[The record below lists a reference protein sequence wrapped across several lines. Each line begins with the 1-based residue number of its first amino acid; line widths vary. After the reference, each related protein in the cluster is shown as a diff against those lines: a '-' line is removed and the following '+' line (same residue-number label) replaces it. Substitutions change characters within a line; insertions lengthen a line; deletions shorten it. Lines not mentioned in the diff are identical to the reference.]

1 MRWPHLLLILFCT
14 VFASKGVLAQ
24 SENADLVS
32 LPMVPTAEQLTAL
45 TNLTP
50 LPFAAPTNHHR
61 PPAHV
66 PPVLT
71 PEQIQFRESVRALGK
86 DNHHFVH
93 VELKSGKVQTGA
105 IVSFDD
111 SGLLLRNG
119 IIHSNR
125 IAYSQLKSAPIHVP
139 AVGTHVANG
148 FKWAALGTGIGIGCA
163 IALPV
168 VPIFLILAASGAIS
182 D

>member
-1 MRWPHLLLILFCT
+1 MRWPRLLLALFCA
-14 VFASKGVLAQ
+14 VLFSKGVLAQ
-24 SENADLVS
+24 SENADLVA
-32 LPMVPTAEQLTAL
+32 LPIVPTAEQLTAL

-50 LPFAAPTNHHR
+50 VPFAAQTNRHR
-61 PPAHV
+61 TPAHV

-105 IVSFDD
+105 ILSFDD
-111 SGLLLRNG
+111 SGFQLRNG
-119 IIHSNR
+119 ILHSNR

-139 AVGTHVANG
+139 AVGTHVGNG
-148 FKWAALGTGIGIGCA
+148 FKWAALGTGIAIGCA
-163 IALPV
+163 IALPAA
-168 VPIFLILAASGAIS
+168 PIFLILIGAGAIQ